1 MLKRKGIAHLLALFL
16 QHFLSLRNLGSDIV
30 WVMLFS
36 LLLIGCR
43 NQQPATSASPPP
55 IFMVGS
61 TMGTKWKATIPVLPP
76 DIADEELFA
85 AIKMKL
91 KEINRMMS
99 TYLPTSEVSTFNKS
113 TSTDWF
119 SISKETA
126 LVITEAQRISQLSD
140 GAFDITVAPLVNLWN
155 FGPEIHE
162 QQLPD
167 NVLIAKTIK
176 QVGYKKLAVRLSPP
190 TIRKEIATLQ
200 IDLSAIAKGYAVD
213 AIAKLLEERGINS
226 FLIDIGGEVQS
237 KGTKQNG
244 SEWRLGIES
253 PVANQ
258 RALYQR
264 IKLTNNA
271 IATSGDYRNF
281 HEVNGKRYSHTIDP
295 RTGQPVDHPLG
306 SASVIAKN
314 CMTADAFATT
324 LMVLGPK
331 EGFRFAKKQNLDV
344 MLIERDGE
352 KLSHQMTTGF
362 EKHLIQKQPAHQK
375 TNSGNSMLIFIIT
388 FIVFGLAMVGMAIGY
403 LLKNRCLEG
412 SCGGLSAMK
421 DAQGKPLCESCTHPS
436 LECEELAKKH
446 AATEETPPKSETP

>member
-1 MLKRKGIAHLLALFL
+1 MLKRKGPAHLLAPFL
-16 QHFLSLRNLGSDIV
+16 QHFLSLRNLGSNIV

-43 NQQPATSASPPP
+43 NQQLATSTSSPP

-76 DIADEELFA
+76 DITDEELFA
-85 AIKMKL
+85 AIKIKL
-91 KEINRMMS
+91 KEINGMMS

-119 SISKETA
+119 SVSKETA
-126 LVITEAQRISQLSD
+126 LVMTEAQRISQLSD

-155 FGPEIHE
+155 FGPKIHE

-167 NVLIAKTIK
+167 AALIAKTIK

-190 TIRKEIATLQ
+190 AIRKEIATLQ

-213 AIAKLLEERGINS
+213 AIAKLLEEKRINS
-226 FLIDIGGEVQS
+226 FLVDIGGEVQA
-237 KGTKQNG
+237 KGTKRDG
-244 SEWRLGIES
+244 SEWRLGIEA

-295 RTGQPVDHPLG
+295 RTGQPVDHQLG
-306 SASVIAKN
+306 SASVIAKS

-331 EGFRFAKKQNLDV
+331 EGFRFAKEQNLDV
-344 MLIERDGE
+344 MLIKRDGK
-352 KLSHQMTTGF
+352 KLSHQMTTDF
-362 EKHLIQKQPAHQK
+362 EKHLIQKQPVRQK
-375 TNSGNSMLIFIIT
+375 TDSGNSMLIFIIT
-388 FIVFGLAMVGMAIGY
+388 FIFFGLAMVGMAIGY

-412 SCGGLSAMK
+412 SCGGLNAMK
-421 DAQGKPLCESCTHPS
+421 DAQGKPLCESCTYPS
-436 LECEELAKKH
+436 PECEELAEKY
-446 AATEETPPKSETP
+446 AATEETPPKAETP